1 MFEYFRDNYP
11 WSMAVV
17 TALDMGGIVSEIDD
31 ACRPLRDL
39 APGEPE
45 QAIAAWV
52 ERWGE
57 LAARVR
63 SAAESDE
70 RAGHGLSAREKYLR
84 SALYFLVA
92 ERQASP
98 GDPRKLD
105 LYRQALG
112 AFRPGVEGTSVEFV
126 DVPYPGAS
134 LPALFVPAQADGP
147 APCIVHLNGLDTMKE
162 MAYLRMASAYA
173 SRGIACLLLDQPGSG
188 GALRLNGLPAVVEVE
203 RPVGAC
209 LDHLQT
215 RDDVDPNRIGV
226 QGVSMGGYSAPRA
239 AAFEPRLAC
248 CAVLGAFFDF
258 LEVSRM
264 AAQRGPDYANAVSD
278 MPGQLMWVSGAASLG
293 DAVQFF
299 SKFTL
304 GDVAERIT
312 CPLLVVHGG
321 RDRQIPPDHGQKTH
335 DAAKNA
341 ARRDLVLIDD
351 ADGGAEHCSNDN
363 LARGRAILCD
373 WVADVLDAEPGAA
386 APAASKAG
394 SRSTSG

>member
-17 TALDMGGIVSEIDD
+17 TSLDMGGIMSEIDD
-31 ACRPLRDL
+31 ACGPLRDL

-52 ERWGE
+52 ERWAA

-63 SAAESDE
+63 SAAEADE
-70 RAGHGLSAREKYLR
+70 RAGHAVSAREKSLR
-84 SALYFLVA
+84 SALYLLVA

-98 GDPRKLD
+98 GDPRKLG
-105 LYRQALG
+105 LYREALD
-112 AFRPGVEGTSVEFV
+112 AFRLGVAGSAVEFV
-126 DVPYPGAS
+126 DVPYEGGT
-134 LPALFVPAQADGP
+134 LPALFVPAHEDGP

-162 MAYLRMASAYA
+162 MAYLRMANAYA

-209 LDHLQT
+209 VDYLQA
-215 RDDVDPNRIGV
+215 RGDVDPSRIGV

-248 CAVLGAFFDF
+248 CAVLGAFYDF

-264 AAQRGPDYANAVSD
+264 AAQRGRDYANAVSD
-278 MPGQLMWVSGAASLG
+278 MPGQLMWVSGTSTVG
-293 DAVQFF
+293 EAVQFF

-304 GDVAERIT
+304 AQVAERIT

-321 RDRQIPPDHGQKTH
+321 RDRQIPPDHGQKTY

-351 ADGGAEHCSNDN
+351 ENGGVEHCSNDN
-363 LARGRAILCD
+363 LPRGRAILCD
-373 WVADVLDAEPGAA
+373 WVADVLQ
-386 APAASKAG
+386 AG
-394 SRSTSG
+394 RDER